1 MKGSVSPTCLDPVWR
16 KTLKQKKSLTSKLHL
31 IQTASTPFF
40 LYLLH
45 ERWALTPPIYRQHIP
60 CRRSMQRVIEMG
72 LGEDTYIQACSYIP
86 TKTWLHNKALLQKL
100 GNQSLGQ
107 LLFSHPQSY
116 RKDMWF
122 GYNSD
127 KRPLRVSL
135 FFLYSKPLVVEECFV
150 RKID

>member
-1 MKGSVSPTCLDPVWR
+1 MAKNT
-16 KTLKQKKSLTSKLHL
+16 KTKKIAYKQA
-31 IQTASTPFF
+31 ASNTNSFNPFF

-45 ERWALTPPIYRQHIP
+45 ERWTLTPPIYRQHIA
-60 CRRSMQRVIEMG
+60 CRRSMQRVIKMG

-86 TKTWLHNKALLQKL
+86 TKTWLHNKAILQKL

-135 FFLYSKPLVVEECFV
+135 FFLYSKPLIVEECFV